1 MGAVVNTAERGSLF
15 ERAGKHIL
23 LPHVD
28 TFDQTPDGEVIAT
41 VLYRGFV
48 IMFQGPL
55 LALEVS
61 HTFSA
66 KHATCP
72 GYTIDFCAAMVRS
85 AAGL

>member
-1 MGAVVNTAERGSLF
+1 MTAVINAAERGNLF
-15 ERAGKHIL
+15 ERAGQHTL

-28 TFDQTPDGEVIAT
+28 TFHTNEDGEVIAT

-66 KHATCP
+66 KHAVCP
-72 GYTIDFCAAMVRS
+72 GHTIDFCAAMVRNK
-85 AAGL
+85 AGL